1 MRKYLK
7 IKKIFFPYDVKEGS
21 IPNRLLL
28 NKTDTHV
35 IFKQNKKIHKGYIIA
50 KYKKFKILDCKV
62 CKFIHCIPF
71 PKEKELNLY
80 YKKKFYEQNRKK
92 NYFSLQKKQ
101 IIWWNRIFQE
111 RLDNFKK
118 ILGKTGNILDIG
130 CGPGFFLKYA
140 KKKGWHVNGIDSS
153 ESAINFAKKNLKL
166 KNVDRTSYQDL
177 AFKKNLLYDVIYSNG
192 VLEHIDDPLN
202 FIKIA
207 HKLLKKKGLL
217 FLSVANDFNI
227 FQFLSMKNISK
238 PWWILPPEH
247 INYFRPNDL
256 KKLLKKN
263 KFKIIN
269 ISSSFPIEIF
279 LLMGQNYIKN
289 KNIGKYAHQQRVKF
303 EKHFEDT
310 DLISFKQKI
319 YEQFSSLGFGR
330 AIEIIV
336 QKK

>member
-7 IKKIFFPYDVKEGS
+7 TKKIFFPYDAEEGN
-21 IPNRLLL
+21 IPHKQLLK
-28 NKTDTHV
+28 KTDEYLIH
-35 IFKQNKKIHKGYIIA
+35 KQNNKIHKGHIIA
-50 KYKKFKILDCKV
+50 KFKKYKILDCKI
-62 CKFIHCIPF
+62 CKFIHCTPF
-71 PKEKELNLY
+71 PKQKEINLF

-101 IIWWNRIFQE
+101 IIWWNRIFKE
-111 RLDNFKK
+111 RLDKFKK

-140 KKKGWHVNGIDSS
+140 KKKGWYANGIDSS
-153 ESAINFAKKNLKL
+153 ESAVTYAKKKLKL
-166 KNVDRTSYQDL
+166 KNVDRINYQDL
-177 AFKKNLLYDVIYSNG
+177 VFKKKILYDVIYSNG
-192 VLEHIDDPLN
+192 VLEHVEDPLN
-202 FIKIA
+202 FLKIT

-247 INYFRPNDL
+247 INYFRTNDL
-256 KKLLKKN
+256 KKIFKKN

-289 KNIGKYAHQQRVKF
+289 KNIGKYAHLQRVKF

-310 DLISFKQKI
+310 NLTEFKQKI

>member
-7 IKKIFFPYDVKEGS
+7 TKNIYFPYDVKEGN
-21 IPNRLLL
+21 IHNKQLLK
-28 NKTDTHV
+28 KTDKYLIHR
-35 IFKQNKKIHKGYIIA
+35 QNNKIHKGYIVA
-50 KYKKFKILDCKV
+50 KFKKYKILDCKI
-62 CKFIHCIPF
+62 CKFIHCTPF
-71 PKEKELNLY
+71 PNEKEINLF

-101 IIWWNRIFQE
+101 IVWWNKIFQE
-111 RLDNFKK
+111 RLDKFKK
-118 ILGKTGNILDIG
+118 ILGRNGNILDIG

-153 ESAINFAKKNLKL
+153 ESAVAFAKKKLNLK
-166 KNVDRTSYQDL
+166 NIDRMDYQDL
-177 AFKKNLLYDVIYSNG
+177 VSKKKILYDVIYSNG
-192 VLEHIDDPLN
+192 VLEHLEDPLN

-207 HKLLKKKGLL
+207 YKFLKKKGLL

-227 FQFLSMKNISK
+227 FQFLSMKSVIK

-247 INYFRPNDL
+247 INYFRVNDL
-256 KKLLKKN
+256 KKLFKKN
-263 KFKIIN
+263 KFRIIN

-289 KNIGKYAHQQRVKF
+289 KSIGKVAHQQRVKF
-303 EKHFEDT
+303 EKNFEDSN
-310 DLISFKQKI
+310 LIAFKQKI
-319 YEQFSSLGFGR
+319 YEKFSSLGLGR
-330 AIEIIV
+330 AVEIII